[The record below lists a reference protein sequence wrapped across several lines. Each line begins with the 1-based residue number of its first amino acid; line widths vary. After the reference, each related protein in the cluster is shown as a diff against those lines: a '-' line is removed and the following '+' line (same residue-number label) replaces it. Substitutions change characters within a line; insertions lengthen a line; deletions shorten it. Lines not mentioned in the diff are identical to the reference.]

1 MGMLRSFVRRLA
13 VSAGV
18 ATPGPLEGVP
28 STTVAETTP
37 CTPRSSERAAP
48 RLNLLLPSI
57 NKRHYFG
64 GIHTAVLLYRAMA
77 PHFQHARIILLDSPP
92 DAEAIQRFDDHH
104 LIDADSDS
112 DAPRQIVDF
121 SNRYGR
127 TLPVRPDD
135 HWLATAWWSAYAAQR
150 FAAWQAKEFGAP
162 GRLTYLIQ
170 DFEPGF
176 YPWSSQSA
184 VALGTYRPDTD
195 VAIFNTQLLSDYFSQ
210 NGMHFSKQCVFEPS
224 INDGLRSAL
233 AATREAPVARKKR
246 IVVYARPST
255 PRNAF
260 ELLCEGLRIW
270 GWSDEACKDWEVT
283 AVGELQSDMDLG
295 PFTMKALGKMDIHA
309 YADLLSTSAI
319 GVSLM
324 ISPHPSYPPLEMAA
338 FGMGVVTNRFAN
350 KDLSSFSANIRSIE
364 SFTPEAIADLV
375 KQEVRAWTAREMLP
389 ARIFPIDHSF
399 LVESHFDG
407 IAEQAMRLQ

>member
-1 MGMLRSFVRRLA
+1 MLRSLARRLA
-13 VSAGV
+13 VSAGL
-18 ATPGPLEGVP
+18 ATPETLERMP
-28 STTVAETTP
+28 STNVAETTP
-37 CTPRSSERAAP
+37 CTPRSSPGAGP

-64 GIHTAVLLYRAMA
+64 GIHTAVLLYRSLMA
-77 PHFQHARIILLDSPP
+77 HFPQSRIILLDSSP
-92 DAEAIQRFDDHH
+92 DAEAIKRFEDHA
-104 LIDADSDS
+104 LIDAGSDS
-112 DAPRQIVDF
+112 DAIHQIVDF

-127 TLPVRPDD
+127 TLPVRAGD

-150 FAAWQAKEFGAP
+150 LAAWQAREFGAS
-162 GRLTYLIQ
+162 GQLNYLIQ

-184 VALGTYRPDTD
+184 VALGTYRPNSD

-210 NGMHFSKQCVFEPS
+210 NGMRFQRQCIFEPS
-224 INDGLRSAL
+224 INDGLRNAL
-233 AATREAPVARKKR
+233 DVARTTSVARRRR

-270 GWSDEACKDWEVT
+270 GWSDATCREWEVA

-295 PFTMKALGKMDIHA
+295 PFTMKALGKMDIQA

-338 FGMGVVTNRFAN
+338 FGMGVVTNRFGN
-350 KDLSSFSANIRSIE
+350 KDLSSFSTNIRSVE
-364 SFTPEAIADLV
+364 SFTPESVAELIA
-375 KQEVRAWTAREMLP
+375 QEVQAWSAREMMP
-389 ARIFPIDHSF
+389 ISVFPVDHPF

-407 IAEQAMRLQ
+407 IAEKVMRLQ